1 MNGGKFLLIGV
12 AAFVVSSV
20 TFGFV
25 AFDKYVGEK
34 QEFTLQKIE
43 DNNDYESLKKVEDT
57 ARGMI
62 ASYKADALK
71 YEQYRYSDSEAKLE
85 WAEQA
90 KMRANQTA
98 TSYNEFILKN
108 SFKFENN
115 VPSDILGELP
125 IIP

>member
-1 MNGGKFLLIGV
+1 MNIGKFVLIGV
-12 AAFVVSSV
+12 AAFVISSV

-34 QEFTLQKIE
+34 REYTLQKIE

-62 ASYKADALK
+62 ASYKNDALK
-71 YEQYRYSDSEAKLE
+71 YEQYRDSESKQERE
-85 WAEQA
+85 WGEQA

-115 VPSDILGELP
+115 VPSDISSELP